1 MHNLIVKK
9 VVNASAERVWSEIKD
24 FGSIYK
30 VHPLIEKSPITN
42 GIHSGNGAE
51 RTCIMYSGGEIKE
64 KVFDYVEGE
73 KYSVEVIDSGP
84 FPIEKSLVEI
94 SVTEAE
100 KGTSIL
106 SFNMNFQPKF
116 GVIGTLM
123 AKTVMKKQFEK
134 ILTDVI
140 TGLETH
146 IKTGKLIGKKGV
158 LIAA

>member
-9 VVNASAERVWSEIKD
+9 TINASVEQVWSEIKD
-24 FGSIYK
+24 FGGIHK
-30 VHPLIEKSPITN
+30 VHPLIEKSPVTN
-42 GIHSGNGAE
+42 GIEFGNGAE

-64 KVFDYVEGE
+64 RVFDYVEGE
-73 KYSVEVIDSGP
+73 KYSVEVIDPGP
-84 FPIEKSLVEI
+84 FPIEKSFVEI
-94 SVTEAE
+94 SIADAG
-100 KGTSIL
+100 KGNSSL
-106 SFNMNFQPKF
+106 SFNMKFQPKF

-134 ILTDVI
+134 ILGDVI